1 LSDGGQA
8 GVRSPV
14 IVLSAGQVWSV
25 SSLWIVPIV
34 GWHHFVTGGR
44 RVVPPDI
51 CDTEYATNTALKIV
65 TSILNYY
72 LPLALMYALYTK
84 IFVEASTFDLTALTT
99 FTQQCIAPA
108 DGVHSVNAYKGFL
121 PQH

>member
-1 LSDGGQA
+1 
-8 GVRSPV
+8 
-14 IVLSAGQVWSV
+14 
-25 SSLWIVPIV
+25 
-34 GWHHFVTGGR
+34 
-44 RVVPPDI
+44 VPPDV

-84 IFVEASTFDLTALTT
+84 IFVEASTFHLTALTI